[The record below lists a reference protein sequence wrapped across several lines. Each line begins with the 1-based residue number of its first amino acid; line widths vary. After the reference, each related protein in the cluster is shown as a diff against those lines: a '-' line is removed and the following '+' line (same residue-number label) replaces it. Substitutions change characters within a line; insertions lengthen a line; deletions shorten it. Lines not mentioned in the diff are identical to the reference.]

1 MTSPAGAQA
10 RHVRSGLRPPHLPD
24 VRPLD
29 GLRTI
34 KIKLGVLVAA
44 TVTLAAAIT
53 WFGLS
58 RHLGPTRTL
67 PLAILVSLVLTQLL
81 ARGMTSPLR
90 EMTAAA
96 QAMASGDYT
105 RRVHA
110 SSRDEVGQLAIA
122 FNSMAADL
130 QEQDRLRR
138 ELIANVSHELR
149 TPVAALQ
156 AQLENMVDG
165 VTEPSTQA
173 LTVALTQTER
183 LTGLVASLLDLS
195 RLEAGASALNLVD
208 VPLAEL
214 LGDAAAQARLVS
226 GDKEIEIVVDV
237 QPPDLTVPADVDRLH
252 QVLTNLL
259 ANASRHSPRGGEIR
273 LVAARVGSQVR
284 IDVVDQGPGI
294 APDQRA
300 LVFER
305 FVRGN
310 SPAVTGQI
318 STGGT
323 GLGLAIVRWAV
334 TLHGGRIEVADTTE
348 GCTMRVTLPARRP
361 APEDDPTNA

>member
-1 MTSPAGAQA
+1 VTDETGRSA
-10 RHVRSGLRPPHLPD
+10 RHVRSGLQPPHLPD

-29 GLRTI
+29 RLRTI

-44 TVTLAAAIT
+44 TVTLAAATT
-53 WFGLS
+53 WLGLS
-58 RHLGPTRTL
+58 RHLGPSRTL
-67 PLAILVSLVLTQLL
+67 PLAIVVSLVLTQLL

-96 QAMASGDYT
+96 QAMAAGDYT

-110 SSRDEVGQLAIA
+110 SSRDEVGQLATA

-130 QEQDRLRR
+130 QASDTLRR

-149 TPVAALQ
+149 TPVAALR
-156 AQLENMVDG
+156 AQLENMADG
-165 VTEPSTQA
+165 VTEPSPQA

-195 RLEAGASALNLVD
+195 RLEAGASALDLVE
-208 VPLAEL
+208 VPLAQL
-214 LGDAAAQARLVS
+214 LGEAAAQAELVA
-226 GDKEIEIVVDV
+226 GDKGLTVVVEV
-237 QPPDLTVPADVDRLH
+237 QPPGLTVPADVDRLH
-252 QVLTNLL
+252 QILTNLL
-259 ANASRHSPRGGEIR
+259 ANATRHSPRGSEVR
-273 LVAARVGSQVR
+273 LVASRSGPEVR
-284 IDVVDQGPGI
+284 IDVVDHGPGI

-300 LVFER
+300 LVFQR

-318 STGGT
+318 PTGGT

-334 TLHGGRIEVADTTE
+334 TLHGGRIEVADTVE
-348 GCTMRVTLPARRP
+348 GCTMRVSLPAHRP
-361 APEDDPTNA
+361 LSEGRSTNA